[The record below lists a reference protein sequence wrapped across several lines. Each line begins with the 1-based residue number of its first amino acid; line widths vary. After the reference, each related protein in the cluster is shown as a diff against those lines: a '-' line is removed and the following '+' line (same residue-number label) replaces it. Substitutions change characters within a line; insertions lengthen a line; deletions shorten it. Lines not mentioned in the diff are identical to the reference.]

1 MSTVAQNS
9 PRQARGTE
17 GTGRGTGGTGRGQ
30 APWVTVMTREI
41 LVKVTDKSFII
52 GTLTT
57 LLLVLASIG
66 ASAYFSGKAQ
76 HYDVAVVDSQS
87 EQVAGGLDAVAKKSS
102 DKDSVAVKKVADV
115 SAAER
120 LLRDGDADA
129 LLQRTGKGWELTWK
143 SSPDSGL
150 EQLVQQTA
158 SGQVMAVTAQKAG
171 TSVEELTA
179 ASTVG
184 TKLLEG
190 DTKRASAGTAMG
202 LVFAVLF
209 LMSAMTYG
217 MQIAQSVIEEKQSRI
232 VEILV
237 AAIPVR
243 QLLAGKV
250 VGNTILALAQMALL
264 VGTGLVGASFIPR
277 FRDFLPAMGAA
288 VGWYLLLFVAS
299 FLALACIW
307 AAAGAMG
314 TRNEDLQ
321 QTSAPLIY
329 LLMGAYMAGFM
340 ATGVWKVALSY
351 VPIVSGILMPARIVE
366 GTAHWWDG
374 LAALVVNLVFAGI
387 TVVVGER
394 IYRRALL
401 QTQGRLSYR
410 DAFKLK
416 A

>member
-1 MSTVAQNS
+1 MSTIQTQRPTPTEPVA
-9 PRQARGTE
+9 AAE
-17 GTGRGTGGTGRGQ
+17 GRQ
-30 APWVTVMTREI
+30 APWLTVMTREL
-41 LVKVTDKSFII
+41 LVKLTDKSFII
-52 GTLTT
+52 STVVT
-57 LLLVLASIG
+57 LLLVLGSMG
-66 ASAYFSGKAQ
+66 ASAYFTSKAH
-76 HYDVAVVDSQS
+76 HYQVAVVDAPSQQLAAS
-87 EQVAGGLDAVAKKSS
+87 LDAVAKQESS
-102 DKDSVAVKKVADV
+102 KDSVEVKQVADV
-115 SAAER
+115 AAAEQ

-129 LLQRTGKGWELTWK
+129 LLQRKGQGWELTWK
-143 SSPDSGL
+143 NSPKDGL
-150 EQLVQQTA
+150 ASITQQA
-158 SGQVMAVTAQKAG
+158 VSGQVMAATAQKAG
-171 TSVEELTA
+171 TSVGELTA

-184 TKLLEG
+184 NNLLEG
-190 DTKRASAGTAMG
+190 DSTRSSAGKVMG

-250 VGNTILALAQMALL
+250 IGNTLLALGQMALL

-277 FRDFLPAMGAA
+277 FKGFMPLMGAA

-314 TRNEDLQ
+314 TRSEDLQ
-321 QTSAPLIY
+321 HTSAPLIY

-340 ATGVWKVALSY
+340 ATGVWKVVLSY

-374 LAALVVNLVFAGI
+374 VIALALNLVFAGI
-387 TVVVGER
+387 TVVIGER

-401 QTQGRLSYR
+401 QTQGRLGFR
-410 DAFKLK
+410 EALKLRG
-416 A
+416 

>member
-1 MSTVAQNS
+1 
-9 PRQARGTE
+9 
-17 GTGRGTGGTGRGQ
+17 
-30 APWVTVMTREI
+30 
-41 LVKVTDKSFII
+41 
-52 GTLTT
+52 
-57 LLLVLASIG
+57 
-66 ASAYFSGKAQ
+66 
-76 HYDVAVVDSQS
+76 
-87 EQVAGGLDAVAKKSS
+87 
-102 DKDSVAVKKVADV
+102 
-115 SAAER
+115 
-120 LLRDGDADA
+120 
-129 LLQRTGKGWELTWK
+129 
-143 SSPDSGL
+143 
-150 EQLVQQTA
+150 
-158 SGQVMAVTAQKAG
+158 
-171 TSVEELTA
+171 
-179 ASTVG
+179 
-184 TKLLEG
+184 
-190 DTKRASAGTAMG
+190 MG